1 MLTKAYIT
9 KAAQWTL
16 QPLIETEEN
25 MASWPDWP
33 SSRALTGS
41 TMSHAPMSTCLAEQ
55 VTKLVFIC
63 QSQVDIMQSLAH
75 YLSVL
80 MVGGTAHYHTILFIN
95 LQF

>member
-1 MLTKAYIT
+1 MVCWPVLL
-9 KAAQWTL
+9 WRL
-16 QPLIETEEN
+16 
-25 MASWPDWP
+25 AS
-33 SSRALTGS
+33 TGS

-55 VTKLVFIC
+55 VMMLVFIC

-75 YLSVL
+75 YSPVL